1 MNVLETTVPILKPQR
16 GQQLQGAQPEEPI
29 GLLALHWT
37 GKRLSLEVCSSGAG
51 FYLGTYDEDGPCSR
65 ESVEYWPKRTQA
77 VDALASG
84 SWTQR
89 LDP

>member
-1 MNVLETTVPILKPQR
+1 MNVLANTGPIVRTLP
-16 GQQLQGAQPEEPI
+16 GQQPQGAQPKEPI

-37 GKRLSLEVCSSGAG
+37 GKRLSLEIYSSHAG

-65 ESVEYWPKRTQA
+65 ESVEYWPKRSQA
-77 VDALASG
+77 ADALASG

-89 LDP
+89 VDP

>member
-1 MNVLETTVPILKPQR
+1 MNVLETTVPILMPQL
-16 GQQLQGAQPEEPI
+16 GQQPQGAQTEAPI

-37 GKRLSLEVCSSGAG
+37 DKRLSLEVCSSGAG